1 MVRAVKTAAALTGK
15 RRRAAGPRRE
25 PPPRAETREKDML
38 DVEQAIREVGTV
50 YQALTGRDI
59 EAGRSELPA
68 EVEPRAYIEGR
79 YRQLKSMLE
88 SPTQLGMAPNA
99 QAYTPPLEVVEHGAE
114 VRFEMDLPSVSRD
127 QVSVSLVGDWIVV
140 RGRRGSVPAPGASV
154 RYTERAQGAFQRAI
168 ALPPRARRDAVCSAL
183 RDGVLTVTVPL
194 EGPTPPAQSVTVK
207 G

>member
-1 MVRAVKTAAALTGK
+1 M
-15 RRRAAGPRRE
+15 
-25 PPPRAETREKDML
+25 DML
-38 DVEQAIREVGTV
+38 DVEQAIREVGSV

-79 YRQLKSMLE
+79 YRQLKGMLE
-88 SPTQLGMAPNA
+88 SPQQMGVAPNA
-99 QAYTPPLEVVEHGAE
+99 QPYTPPLEVVEHGAE
-114 VRFEMDLPSVSRD
+114 VRFEMDLPAVSRD

-140 RGRRGSVPAPGASV
+140 RGRRGSVQAPGAAV
-154 RYTERAQGAFQRAI
+154 RYSERSQGAFQRTI

>member
-1 MVRAVKTAAALTGK
+1 
-15 RRRAAGPRRE
+15 
-25 PPPRAETREKDML
+25 ML
-38 DVEQAIREVGTV
+38 DVEQAIREVGSV

-79 YRQLKSMLE
+79 YQQLKSLLE
-88 SPTQLGMAPNA
+88 SPSQPGLASQA
-99 QAYTPPLEVVEHGAE
+99 QAYAPPLEVVEHGTE
-114 VRFEMDLPSVSRD
+114 VRFELDLPAVSRD
-127 QVSVSLVGDWIVV
+127 QVSVSLVGDWIIV
-140 RGRRGSVPAPGASV
+140 RGRRGVVQAPGASV

-183 RDGVLTVTVPL
+183 RDGVLTVTVPI
-194 EGPTPPAQSVTVK
+194 EGPVPPAQPVAVK